1 MRRTVLMILIP
12 LALSACA
19 NQGLR
24 DLRTDSK
31 GPDEFMITPSAP
43 LQEPASYNTLPP
55 PTPGQA
61 NLTDRSAVNEGITA
75 FGGNPQAK
83 QGGIDAR
90 DGALV
95 NHASRRGVTPGIR
108 AILAEADADF
118 RRRKGR
124 FTQIRLVPV
133 DRYAQAYRRQALDP
147 AAEAER
153 WRRAGARTPS
163 APPRDRRFNPG

>member
-24 DLRTDSK
+24 DLRTNSK
-31 GPDEFMITPSAP
+31 GPDEFMISPAGP
-43 LQEPASYNTLPP
+43 LQEPASYSTLPP

-61 NLTDRSAVNEGITA
+61 NLTDRSALSEGVTA
-75 FGGNPQAK
+75 FGGNPQAL

-95 NHASRRGVTPGIR
+95 NHANRKGVTPGIR
-108 AILAEADADF
+108 TILAEADADF

-124 FTQIRLVPV
+124 LTQIRIVPV
-133 DRYAQAYRRQALDP
+133 DRYEQAYRRQALD
-147 AAEAER
+147 ASAEAAR

-163 APPRDRRFNPG
+163 SPPRDTRFNPS